1 MLRTFAL
8 VLLLYPIT
16 NAIYNATG
24 IRIMSLPV
32 DQDSLLRAIKSGEK
46 EVQLGWGDYI
56 NIPVLKDWSHEPISS

>member
-1 MLRTFAL
+1 
-8 VLLLYPIT
+8 
-16 NAIYNATG
+16 
-24 IRIMSLPV
+24 MSLPV